1 MSSHEVGN
9 DECPNHLGKCSSS
22 NEPFPAI
29 PRLLGTLLCTV
40 SPANAASFIVGEG
53 VLSGISVGA
62 GVLSGIQAMPA
73 SPIDEIRA
81 T

>member
-1 MSSHEVGN
+1 MVLSGTRARVFLAM
-9 DECPNHLGKCSSS
+9 CVVQ
-22 NEPFPAI
+22 
-29 PRLLGTLLCTV
+29 LLGTLLCTV

-53 VLSGISVGA
+53 VLFGISVGA